1 MYAETSQ
8 NRSKLTLPAKD
19 SCNDKQF
26 WGFEMLKSY
35 LWTERAVEWI
45 ILNGLMEGDVKKEKR
60 ELAWKNVYDMHKA
73 NKKVVCKV
81 HTNVVFACFM
91 GTFHTHNDF
100 YTVQTVYS
108 IPLH

>member
-35 LWTERAVEWI
+35 LW
-45 ILNGLMEGDVKKEKR
+45 
-60 ELAWKNVYDMHKA
+60 
-73 NKKVVCKV
+73 
-81 HTNVVFACFM
+81 F
-91 GTFHTHNDF
+91 
-100 YTVQTVYS
+100 
-108 IPLH
+108 